1 MEVPS
6 ITLRP
11 LDTAKYDTQST
22 AEEQSHPGVAPS
34 ALLAEL
40 QDRSFDL
47 GDDEED
53 LEPVASTSKRTLE
66 SPGHEIQDDED
77 DEDLLDEA
85 TSQNDDG
92 AEFDL
97 GLPLGVDPFSDEVAD
112 AMLDELKEIGQ
123 CYLCHSVARI
133 ARVLTRLVYSRTL
146 TFRPHRMRSNS
157 MAPPTGM
164 FKFIQRY
171 VVDQEIPLTK
181 LLLVFGIV
189 TVSSWARS
197 RRLDSRLIAY
207 GTATPSR
214 RRPG

>member
-11 LDTAKYDTQST
+11 LDIAKYDTQSA
-22 AEEQSHPGVAPS
+22 AEEQSPHPAVAPS

-66 SPGHEIQDDED
+66 SPGHDIQDDED
-77 DEDLLDEA
+77 VEDLLDEA

-97 GLPLGVDPFSDEVAD
+97 GLPPGVDPFSDEVAD
-112 AMLDELKEIGQ
+112 AMLDELKETGQ
-123 CYLCHSVARI
+123 YSLCDPVACT
-133 ARVLTRLVYSRTL
+133 ARVLSKLVHAQTL
-146 TFRPHRMRSNS
+146 TFHPHRMRSNS
-157 MAPPTGM
+157 MASPTGM

-197 RRLDSRLIAY
+197 WRLDSRLIAY
-207 GTATPSR
+207 GTATP
-214 RRPG
+214 